1 MKKKL
6 REYQI
11 QNIKDIFN
19 EFKKGNRRVI
29 YQLGTGGG
37 KTLTACELIHFFVEK
52 NKPFEAL
59 FFVHRVELLQ
69 QFKRSFESQF
79 NDFEVGIID
88 AKSRMK
94 RFDLS
99 VNVAM
104 VETGYKRLKKDS
116 SFFGNKIKLVIMDE
130 AHNSNFDKVL
140 DFFPDAFVIGLTA
153 TPIRQ
158 SKKNPLNL
166 HYNSIVC
173 GPTIQEL
180 IDNDYLSPNLT
191 YVIDNKIN
199 YSNLKKHAGDYSST
213 SIFNELKN
221 EKYVQNVIKVYIE
234 KSLNKKTIVFNSN
247 VDHSKLLTDAFIKAG
262 FDAKHLDGTMKED
275 ERISVLKWFEITPN
289 AILNNVAVLTAGY
302 DEPTIETV
310 IFNLPTTSLSK
321 WLQCCGRG
329 SRKSHGKDFFTI
341 IDLGNN
347 AERLGDWSFPHD
359 WKEIF
364 ETAKYQLSGEGE
376 APIKICPACACAVHI
391 SVMECPACG
400 FEFTKKEEEKDE
412 EEEIKVKLLVNNFA
426 KKINVHKISN
436 FVEKAGWKDYA
447 GLYLIRDILRKDLKE
462 GNISEGS
469 LEYEKLKSI
478 YFDEVAKW
486 CEINGKKFD
495 NWHKDFA
502 ERIINEN
509 EKQKV

>member
-6 REYQI
+6 RQYQAD
-11 QNIKDIFN
+11 NIRDVFN
-19 EFKKGNRRVI
+19 EFKKGNKRVI
-29 YQLGTGGG
+29 YQLPTGGG

-59 FFVHRVELLQ
+59 FFVHRVELLY

-116 SFFGNKIKLVIMDE
+116 NFFGDKIKLVIMDE

-180 IDNDYLSPNLT
+180 IDEDYLSPNLT

-199 YSNLKKHAGDYSST
+199 YSNLKKHGGDYSST

-247 VDHSKLLTDAFIKAG
+247 VDHSKLLTEAFNKAG
-262 FDAKHLDGTMKED
+262 FEAKHLDGAMKED
-275 ERISVLKWFEITPN
+275 DRKAVLKWFEITPN

-347 AERLGDWSFPHD
+347 AERLGDWSHPHD

-364 ETAKYQLSGEGE
+364 ETATHKMGGDGE
-376 APIKICPACACAVHI
+376 APIKICPECTCAVHI

-400 FEFTKKEEEKDE
+400 YRFIKQEEEKDE

-426 KKINVHKISN
+426 KKVNVHKISN

-447 GLYLIRDILRKDLKE
+447 GLFLIRDILRKDLKE

-469 LEYEKLKSI
+469 LEYEKLKNI
-478 YFDEVAKW
+478 YFDEVEKW

-495 NWHKDFA
+495 EWHKNFA
-502 ERIINEN
+502 ERIINE
-509 EKQKV
+509 KQEVV

>member
-6 REYQI
+6 RQYQAD
-11 QNIKDIFN
+11 NIRDVFS
-19 EFKKGNRRVI
+19 EFRKGNKKVI
-29 YQLGTGGG
+29 YQLPTGGG
-37 KTLTACELIHFFVEK
+37 KTLTACELIHFFVDK

-59 FFVHRVELLQ
+59 FFVHRVELLE
-69 QFKRSFESQF
+69 QFKKSFENQF

-116 SFFGNKIKLVIMDE
+116 SFFGDKIKLVIMDE

-140 DFFPDAFVIGLTA
+140 DFFPDSFVIGLTA

-158 SKKNPLNL
+158 SKKNPLNI

-199 YSNLKKHAGDYSST
+199 YKNLKKVAGDYSST

-234 KSLNKKTIVFNSN
+234 KSLNKKTMVFNSN
-247 VDHSKLLTDAFIKAG
+247 VAHSKLLTEAFINAG
-262 FDAKHLDGTMKED
+262 FDAKHLDGSMKED
-275 ERISVLKWFEITPN
+275 DRKAILKWFEITPN

-302 DEPTIETV
+302 DDPTIETV

-329 SRKSHGKDFFTI
+329 SRKSYGKDFFTI

-347 AERLGDWSFPHD
+347 AERLGDWSFEHD

-364 ETAKYQLSGEGE
+364 EKANHKLAGECE
-376 APIKICPACACAVHI
+376 APIKICPECACAVHI
-391 SVMECPACG
+391 SVMQCPACG
-400 FEFTKKEEEKDE
+400 FEFTKKDEEQEE

-447 GLYLIRDILRKDLKE
+447 GLYLIRDILCKDLKE
-462 GNISEGS
+462 SNILEGS
-469 LEYEKLKSI
+469 PEYEKLKNI
-478 YFDEVAKW
+478 YFDEVKKW
-486 CEINGKKFD
+486 CKLNGKKFD
-495 NWHKDFA
+495 KWHKDFA
-502 ERIINEN
+502 ERIINEKM
-509 EKQKV
+509 EMV

>member
-1 MKKKL
+1 MKNEL
-6 REYQI
+6 RQYQVN
-11 QNIKDIFN
+11 NIRDVFS
-19 EFKKGNRRVI
+19 EFKKGNKKVI
-29 YQLGTGGG
+29 YQLPTGGG
-37 KTLTACELIHFFVEK
+37 KTLTACELIHFFVDK
-52 NKPFEAL
+52 NKPLEAL
-59 FFVHRVELLQ
+59 FFVHRVELLE
-69 QFKRSFESQF
+69 QFKRSFERQF
-79 NDFEVGIID
+79 NDFQVGIID
-88 AKSRMK
+88 ADTKMK

-104 VETGYKRLKKDS
+104 VETGYKRLIKDS
-116 SFFGNKIKLVIMDE
+116 SFFGNKTKLVIMDE

-140 DFFPDAFVIGLTA
+140 DFFPDSFVIGLTA

-166 HYNSIVC
+166 HYHSIVC
-173 GPTIQEL
+173 GPAIQEL
-180 IDNDYLSPNLT
+180 INDDYLSPNLT
-191 YVIDNKIN
+191 YVIDNQIN
-199 YSNLKKHAGDYSST
+199 YKNLKKVDGDYSSS

-234 KSLNKKTIVFNSN
+234 KSLNKKTMVFNSN
-247 VDHSKLLTDAFIKAG
+247 VAHSKLLTEAFVKAG
-262 FDAKHLDGTMKED
+262 FEAKHLDGSMKED
-275 ERISVLKWFEITPN
+275 DRKAVLKWFEITPN

-329 SRKSHGKDFFTI
+329 SRKSHGKNFFTI

-347 AERLGDWSFPHD
+347 AERLGDWSFEHD

-364 ETAKYQLSGEGE
+364 ETAKYQLNGEGE
-376 APIKICPACACAVHI
+376 APIKICPECACAVHI
-391 SVMECPACG
+391 SIMKCQACG
-400 FEFTKKEEEKDE
+400 FKFTKKEEQQDE

-426 KKINVHKISN
+426 KKVNVHKISD
-436 FVEKAGWKDYA
+436 FVEQAGWKDYA

-462 GNISEGS
+462 SNILEGS
-469 LEYEKLKSI
+469 VEYEKLKNI
-478 YFDEVAKW
+478 YIDEVAKW

-495 NWHKDFA
+495 EWHNNFA
-502 ERIINEN
+502 ERIINE
-509 EKQKV
+509 KQEA